1 MCENIR
7 APPPPPLGFHPQ
19 KYQEFQAPQKYFTRA
34 YVYMKIS
41 DTPPPS
47 RGVFLHSCIV
57 IPGAP
62 VSQIKLA

>member
-7 APPPPPLGFHPQ
+7 APLPPPPGFHPQ

-41 DTPPPS
+41 DTPPPPP
-47 RGVFLHSCIV
+47 GEFSCIV
-57 IPGAP
+57 A
-62 VSQIKLA
+62 